1 MSANWTVVS
10 LSDIVNFKTG
20 RLDSN
25 AAEEGGIYP
34 FFTCSP
40 TTLAINSYAF
50 DDEAILL
57 AGNNANGLF
66 AVKYF
71 KGKFNAYQRTY
82 VITPIDKRRVSVQW
96 LYFRIKHVTA
106 ELQQMS
112 VGTATK
118 FLTKKI
124 LDAYEVSLP
133 SYDEQERIADIL
145 WSLQDKLNLNTQ
157 TNQTLEAIA
166 QAIFKSWFVDFEP
179 VKAKMAA
186 LEAGGTAEEAERA
199 AMCAISGKDEAA
211 LAQLQTEQPDAYAEL
226 TQTAALFP
234 SAAQDSE
241 LGEIPER
248 WDVASL
254 SDLIQ
259 ITGGGTPKRSEPN
272 YWNGDVPWFSVKDIP
287 ADGNVFVVDTE
298 EKITHEGLKKSS
310 TKLLKK
316 GTTIITAR
324 GTVGKLALLA
334 SDMCMN
340 QSCYGI
346 NGKGT
351 GPYFNYFNLSQA
363 VSTLQR
369 NTHGAVFDTITTKTF
384 DTYRTSFSGS
394 EIANR
399 FDAVVMPILEKVES
413 NIRESMA
420 LTHIRDTLLPK
431 LLSGELTLP
440 PAETAASEAD
450 SV

>member
-1 MSANWTVVS
+1 MSADWTDSTLGEYLDFKNGKTPPDRVDTAS
-10 LSDIVNFKTG
+10 LPVYGSNGVIGFSDEANAPENCLIIGRVGSYCGSVYHSKTKCWVT
-20 RLDSN
+20 DN
-25 AAEEGGIYP
+25 AILGLTKVPSESEFWYFLLLALQLNSFRSGSGQP
-34 FFTCSP
+34 LLNQ
-40 TTLAINSYAF
+40 TTLKSVPIRVPKQSMIRV
-50 DDEAILL
+50 DIGKKLM
-57 AGNNANGLF
+57 
-66 AVKYF
+66 
-71 KGKFNAYQRTY
+71 KFNEKMA
-82 VITPIDKRRVSVQW
+82 
-96 LYFRIKHVTA
+96 
-106 ELQQMS
+106 
-112 VGTATK
+112 
-118 FLTKKI
+118 
-124 LDAYEVSLP
+124 
-133 SYDEQERIADIL
+133 
-145 WSLQDKLNLNTQ
+145 LNTQ

-179 VKAKMAA
+179 VKAKMAV

-211 LAQLQTEQPDAYAEL
+211 LTQLQTEQSDAYAEL
-226 TQTAALFP
+226 AQTAALFP
-234 SAAQDSE
+234 SVMQDSE
-241 LGEIPER
+241 LGEIPEG

-272 YWNGDVPWFSVKDIP
+272 YWNGDIPWFSVKDVP

-346 NGKGT
+346 NGKDT
-351 GPYFNYFNLSQA
+351 GPYFNYFNLFQA

-384 DTYRTSFSGS
+384 DTYRTSLSGS

-399 FDAVVMPILEKVES
+399 FDAVVMSMLEKIES
-413 NIRESMA
+413 NIRENMV
-420 LTHIRDTLLPK
+420 LTRIRDTLLPK
-431 LLSGELTLP
+431 LLSGEIDLSQ
-440 PAETAASEAD
+440 AADMAD
-450 SV
+450 EVSV